1 MDIHPKIIPKKTNI
15 NINIALIKL
24 LTHFLRRKFLLSWDG
39 WVGYT
44 EGGLA
49 GWTGQVVLCICSC
62 FFLIT
67 IVSKFF
73 ITNTMISKTLTTN
86 KMISKILTN
95 DYMAT
100 TIIASDIAVH
110 KEATSG
116 RGWTVGGG
124 PLQ

>member
-1 MDIHPKIIPKKTNI
+1 MDIHPKIIPIKTI
-15 NINIALIKL
+15 INIALIKSL
-24 LTHFLRRKFLLSWDG
+24 SQFLKKRNILLSRDG

-44 EGGLA
+44 EGGLG
-49 GWTGQVVLCICSC
+49 GWTGQVVFCICNC

-67 IVSKFF
+67 
-73 ITNTMISKTLTTN
+73 
-86 KMISKILTN
+86 MISKILTN
-95 DYMAT
+95 DNMAT
-100 TIIASDIAVH
+100 TIIAKDIAVH

>member
-1 MDIHPKIIPKKTNI
+1 MDIHPKIIPIKTI
-15 NINIALIKL
+15 INIALIKSL
-24 LTHFLRRKFLLSWDG
+24 SQFLKKRKFLLSRDG

-44 EGGLA
+44 EGGLG
-49 GWTGQVVLCICSC
+49 GWTGQVVLCICNC

-67 IVSKFF
+67 IASKFF
-73 ITNTMISKTLTTN
+73 TTNNMISKIVTTN
-86 KMISKILTN
+86 NMISKILTN
-95 DYMAT
+95 DYRAT
-100 TIIASDIAVH
+100 TIIAINIAVH

>member
-1 MDIHPKIIPKKTNI
+1 MDIHPKIIPIKTII
-15 NINIALIKL
+15 NINIALIKSL
-24 LTHFLRRKFLLSWDG
+24 SQFLKKRKFLLSWDG

-44 EGGLA
+44 EGGLG
-49 GWTGQVVLCICSC
+49 GWTGQVVLCICDC

-73 ITNTMISKTLTTN
+73 THNNMT
-86 KMISKILTN
+86 SKIPTN

-100 TIIASDIAVH
+100 TIIAINIAVH